1 MLFLLETVFKKIDY
15 DITNVYS
22 NISDIIVQTAELF
35 NMSWLRGDLYYSSK
49 AAVRQ
54 FYTSQNAFSMRKV
67 ILVKNRLNDH
77 TVLGILAEFIYIL
90 HL

>member
-1 MLFLLETVFKKIDY
+1 MIYFDPMISLMLFLLETMFKKNDY

-35 NMSWLRGDLYYSSK
+35 NMSWLRGDLYYSGK

-54 FYTSQNAFSMRKV
+54 FYTSQNAF
-67 ILVKNRLNDH
+67 L
-77 TVLGILAEFIYIL
+77 
-90 HL
+90 